1 MKRKAIYIAA
11 AILLFSASAAVFTV
25 WHIMYRNNT
34 IKESVIY
41 INEKSSPDEFFQIAE
56 ASGSVKN
63 LTTLRYT
70 SKIEKLSVAEPGRY
84 IIKPGMGN
92 REIVR
97 MVKFGWQTPVKL
109 TISGNIRTKERLA
122 GILSRNIRP
131 DSLSILNMLNNDS
144 LAESFGFNKATFIGM
159 FIPNTYEV
167 FWTITSE
174 DIARRFK
181 REFDSF
187 WSGERVEK
195 AKNIG
200 LTPVQVITLASIV
213 TEESNVREEYPVIA
227 GVYLNRIKKGMPLQA
242 DPTVKYAVGDFSLKR
257 VLHKHLES
265 NSPYNTYKHP
275 GLPPGPITIPSAE
288 VIDGVLN
295 RAKHNYLYFCAKA
308 TLDGTHAFSETL
320 AQHNRYA
327 KAYQAALN
335 RLKIR

>member
-1 MKRKAIYIAA
+1 MKRKAIYTAI

-25 WHIMYRNNT
+25 WHIIFRNNT
-34 IKESVIY
+34 IKESVLY
-41 INEKSSPDEFFQIAE
+41 INEKSSPEDFYHIAE
-56 ASGSVKN
+56 SSGSVKN
-63 LTTLRYT
+63 LTTLRYA

-84 IIKPGMGN
+84 VIKQGMGN

-97 MVKFGWQTPVKL
+97 MVKYGWQTPVKL
-109 TISGNIRTKERLA
+109 TISGNIRTIERLA

-131 DSLSILNMLNNDS
+131 DSLSILNMLRNDS
-144 LAESFGFNKATFIGM
+144 LAQSLGFNKATFIGM
-159 FIPNTYEV
+159 FIPDTYEV
-167 FWTITSE
+167 FWTITPE
-174 DIARRFK
+174 DIANRFK
-181 REFDSF
+181 REYDSF
-187 WSGERVEK
+187 WSSDRIEK
-195 AKNIG
+195 ADKLG
-200 LTPVQVITLASIV
+200 LTPQQVTTLASIV
-213 TEESNVREEYPVIA
+213 TEESNVKDEYPIIA

-265 NSPYNTYKHP
+265 NSPYNTYKYP
-275 GLPPGPITIPSAE
+275 GLPPGPITIPSSD

-295 RAKHNYLYFCAKA
+295 SSRHNYLYFCAKA
-308 TLDGTHAFSETL
+308 SLDGTHSFSETL